1 MNNNYLPYS
10 FGNFRG
16 NYQNA
21 SGIRSC
27 PNDSTT
33 KRTTRTPSIA
43 MAYVPSQ
50 QFGGLYEPANALC
63 QGTAFE
69 ALDLPFCGRRGR

>member
-27 PNDSTT
+27 PSGNSAKASGDLVL
-33 KRTTRTPSIA
+33 A
-43 MAYVPSQ
+43 MGYVPSQ
-50 QFGGLYEPANALC
+50 QFGGLYAPSNALC

>member
-27 PNDSTT
+27 PSGNSTQQS
-33 KRTTRTPSIA
+33 RNLPLAIA
-43 MAYVPSQ
+43 TVPSQ
-50 QFGGLYEPANALC
+50 QFTGLYTPSNALC